1 MSDTKILV
9 DRIGTITKDLGQSKD
24 PKIILLFLMEEL
36 GEVARAYLK
45 EEGHK
50 KGNDRVTETF
60 RQELGTFFIC
70 SCASPGPQI
79 LIWKRNSLKQ
89 KRSCRKL
96 HGHQHNPSFCYN
108 TRYVRMAEWTIATVC
123 KTVALTGYPGS
134 NPGPDTHESIFIR
147 IGIFSSCCDWRICR
161 SEIFLQTARRVSTI

>member
-60 RQELGTFFIC
+60 RQELGDVFYLLLRLAWATNTDLE
-70 SCASPGPQI
+70 AE
-79 LIWKRNSLKQ
+79 LTKTEKKLQ
-89 KRSCRKL
+89 KTSRS
-96 HGHQHNPSFCYN
+96 
-108 TRYVRMAEWTIATVC
+108 
-123 KTVALTGYPGS
+123 
-134 NPGPDTHESIFIR
+134 
-147 IGIFSSCCDWRICR
+147 
-161 SEIFLQTARRVSTI
+161 ST